1 MNLLSVKYFAGI
13 RFLECA
19 NRTRRTEPL
28 SCEVYYA
35 ISLILI
41 RVLQILL
48 KVDQNSKVKK
58 PEHNGLIQL
67 TN

>member
-1 MNLLSVKYFAGI
+1 MNLLSIKHFAGI

-19 NRTRRTEPL
+19 NRTEPL
-28 SCEVYYA
+28 RCEVYYA

>member
-1 MNLLSVKYFAGI
+1 MNLLSVKHFAGI

-19 NRTRRTEPL
+19 NRTEPL
-28 SCEVYYA
+28 RCEVYYA
-35 ISLILI
+35 ILRILI